1 MGCRPVSSRL
11 VVIRLRASPFNIT
24 IIQAYALTSDYDDD
38 AVEDFYDHLQ
48 EILDQSPKKDIL
60 VVLGDW
66 NAKVGED
73 AFKNW
78 KGTCGRC
85 CNPETNERGLRL
97 LEFAC
102 YNDLVLANALGKHKA
117 SRRRTWHSPN
127 GGYQDQIDYIMWQDI
142 EDNIRR
148 NDSKKAYQLVKTLTS
163 TKQGKTNTIQDKD
176 GNCLTE
182 TNDIL
187 KQVDR
192 ILCEIVQPHSRR

>member
-1 MGCRPVSSRL
+1 MNTVMGCRPLSTRF
-11 VVIRLRASPFNIT
+11 VVIRLRASPFNNT
-24 IIQAYALTSDYDDD
+24 IIQAYAPTSDYDGD

-102 YNDLVLANALGKHKA
+102 YNDLVLANALSKHKA
-117 SRRRTWHSPN
+117 SRRWTWHSPN
-127 GGYQDQIDYIMWQDI
+127 GGYHNQIDYIMVRRRFMTSVNTAKTRSFRRVDI
-142 EDNIRR
+142 G
-148 NDSKKAYQLVKTLTS
+148 NDH
-163 TKQGKTNTIQDKD
+163 D
-176 GNCLTE
+176 
-182 TNDIL
+182 
-187 KQVDR
+187 
-192 ILCEIVQPHSRR
+192 

>member
-1 MGCRPVSSRL
+1 MI
-11 VVIRLRASPFNIT
+11 IRLRASPFNNT
-24 IIQAYALTSDYDDD
+24 IIQAYAPTSDYDGD

-78 KGTCGRC
+78 KGTCRRC

-102 YNDLVLANALGKHKA
+102 YNDLVLANALSKHQA
-117 SRRRTWHSPN
+117 SRRWTWHSPN
-127 GGYQDQIDYIMWQDI
+127 GGYDNQIDYITVRRRFMTSVNTAKTRSFRGVDI
-142 EDNIRR
+142 GSDH
-148 NDSKKAYQLVKTLTS
+148 D
-163 TKQGKTNTIQDKD
+163 
-176 GNCLTE
+176 
-182 TNDIL
+182 
-187 KQVDR
+187 
-192 ILCEIVQPHSRR
+192 

>member
-1 MGCRPVSSRL
+1 MNSVMGCRPVSSRL

-85 CNPETNERGLRL
+85 CNPEANERGLRL

-102 YNDLVLANALGKHKA
+102 YNDLVLANALGTHKA

-127 GGYQDQIDYIMWQDI
+127 GGYQDQIDYIMVRRRFMTSVNTAKTRSFPGVDI
-142 EDNIRR
+142 RSDHN
-148 NDSKKAYQLVKTLTS
+148 
-163 TKQGKTNTIQDKD
+163 
-176 GNCLTE
+176 
-182 TNDIL
+182 
-187 KQVDR
+187 
-192 ILCEIVQPHSRR
+192 